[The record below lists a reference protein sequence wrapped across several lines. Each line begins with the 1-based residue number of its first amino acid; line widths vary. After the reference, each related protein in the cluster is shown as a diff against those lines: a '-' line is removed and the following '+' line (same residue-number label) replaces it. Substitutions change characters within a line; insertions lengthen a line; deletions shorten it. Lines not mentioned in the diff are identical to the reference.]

1 MLRTKS
7 LWMNI
12 LGDRQDFSK
21 IMGIKTKK
29 ILVPLDGSA
38 NSFRGLDMA
47 IHLAR
52 ESHGTIIAL
61 TVKSV
66 PGIYAIHP
74 LGFLDFNSM
83 TEIKKFLNEAK
94 VRAAKKGIQLNGKA
108 LAGDPGYD
116 IARFANNK
124 KNRIDLVVIGAR
136 GMGSAKEIFLGST
149 SNYVLHKSKKPVLV
163 VK

>member
-1 MLRTKS
+1 MTV
-7 LWMNI
+7 
-12 LGDRQDFSK
+12 
-21 IMGIKTKK
+21 KTKK
-29 ILVPLDGSA
+29 ILVPLDGSK

-47 IHLAR
+47 IHIAR
-52 ESHGTIIAL
+52 QSNGTITAL

-66 PGIYAIHP
+66 PGIYALHP

-83 TEIKKFLNEAK
+83 KEVKKILEQAK
-94 VRAAKKGIQLNGKA
+94 VRAAKKGIKLTGKS

-116 IARFANNK
+116 IARFVNNS
-124 KNRIDLVVIGAR
+124 KNGIDMVVIGAR
-136 GMGSAKEIFLGST
+136 GRGSVKEIFLGSV